1 MVRRIAGLVAV
12 LVGLFGVASAGR
24 AQNLVPGGTFDTSLE
39 AFHHDPTPD
48 GSSDWSFFDA
58 AGSPSSGSAFLTS
71 TNATGGAPVTLLTT
85 CVPVAAGQQYTA
97 SADVWF
103 SPGETSTGGA
113 EIAISWTPGPSCQG
127 FISGNAFLIAV
138 ASRGTWIHQNNVFTA
153 PAGATSALVL
163 VAIDKIEAGSE
174 LSAFVDNVTF
184 GLTTAPA
191 EELVG
196 YIPVA
201 GSTAGSAGSFF
212 RTSVQITNPF
222 FSAISGHLVFHA
234 MGAPASPSDPTMG
247 FALAAGQT
255 FSWFDVVAAMGLSG
269 LGSFDVYSSNG
280 DPPLVVA
287 RIFNDAGTA
296 GTTGFTESV
305 VAVDDVPAPGSG
317 ASITGVLVGPIL
329 VDRFRYNVGLRTVG
343 APVHVSVTVL
353 DSAGATVH
361 TADHDYPA
369 DYFIQSTVTDFLD
382 GFAIGDNHSLRITFS
397 GGGLIIYGA
406 TVDNT
411 TNDPSAQF
419 MPYLFAIA

>member
-1 MVRRIAGLVAV
+1 MGRRIAGLAALLV
-12 LVGLFGVASAGR
+12 LAASASR

-48 GSSDWSFFDA
+48 GSSDWSFIDA

-71 TNATGGAPVTLLTT
+71 TNAAGSSPVTLLTT
-85 CVPVAAGQQYTA
+85 CVPVAAGQQYTL
-97 SADVWF
+97 SADARF
-103 SPGETSTGGA
+103 SFGETTTGGVELA
-113 EIAISWTPGPSCQG
+113 IAWTPGSACQG
-127 FISGNAFLIAV
+127 FISGNAFLIPV
-138 ASRGTWIHQNNVFTA
+138 TSRGDWLHGSNLFTA
-153 PAGATSALVL
+153 PAGAISATVA
-163 VAIDKIEAGSE
+163 VAINKIEAGGQ
-174 LSAFVDNVTF
+174 LSAFVDNLALAVTP
-184 GLTTAPA
+184 APA

-196 YIPVA
+196 YITVA

-222 FSAISGHLVFHA
+222 FSTISGHFVFHPA
-234 MGAPASPSDPTMG
+234 GAPASPSDPTMG

-255 FSWFDVVAAMGLSG
+255 FSWYDAVGAMGLSG

-287 RIFNDAGTA
+287 RIFNDGGTA
-296 GTTGFTESV
+296 GTTGFTESLV
-305 VAVDDVPAPGSG
+305 KVGDVTAPGSG
-317 ASITGVLVGPIL
+317 ASVTGVLVGPIL
-329 VDRFRYNVGLRTVG
+329 VDLFRYNVGLRTVG
-343 APVHVSVTVL
+343 APVHVSVQVL
-353 DSAGATVH
+353 DASGATVH
-361 TADHDYPA
+361 NADHDYPA
-369 DYFIQSTVTDFLD
+369 DYFIQTTVTDFLG
-382 GFAIGDNHSLRITFS
+382 GFVIGDNFTLRVTFS